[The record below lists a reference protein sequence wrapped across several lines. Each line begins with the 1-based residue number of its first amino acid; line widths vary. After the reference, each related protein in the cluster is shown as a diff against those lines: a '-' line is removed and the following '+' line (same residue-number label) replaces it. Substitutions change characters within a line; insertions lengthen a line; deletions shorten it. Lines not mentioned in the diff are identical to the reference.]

1 MRKLLLTA
9 ALLSTAVIVAPFVV
23 QAATNAP
30 AKAKATVVKKT
41 TAPKGEYQVLR
52 VARVGGIGGSD
63 YVYADVAGRRLY
75 IARSGPMN
83 NPRIDAFDLDTL
95 QALGNIPNA
104 NAHGAAVDPKSG
116 HGFATSKPVVMWDT
130 KTLATIK
137 TINVDGNPDGLLF
150 EPYSGEVFIYSH
162 AAPNITRIRASDG
175 TVMGTIDLGGMP
187 EQSQSDGKG
196 HLYVDLEDK
205 NQVAVVDTKT
215 MQVTAKYDLGGSTAP
230 AGLGF
235 DAKNHILFVAARM
248 PATMVILNADTGK
261 ILATLPTGT
270 GTDGAG
276 FNPNTM
282 EAFTSQGDGTM
293 TFVKEV
299 SPTKF
304 EVEQTLQLMPG
315 ARTSTLDTKTNRI
328 FLIASEFGPAPAP
341 VPGAA
346 PGRGGG
352 RGPAIPGSF
361 SIIEV
366 GRIAYK

>member
-1 MRKLLLTA
+1 MRKSLLAA
-9 ALLSTAVIVAPFVV
+9 ALLSTAVIAVPFAA
-23 QAATNAP
+23 QAATKAAP
-30 AKAKATVVKKT
+30 AKAAAKKMAT
-41 TAPKGEYQVLR
+41 PMGDYQVLR
-52 VARVGGIGGSD
+52 VDRIGGVGGSD
-63 YVYADVAGRRLY
+63 YVYADVAGRKLY
-75 IARSGPMN
+75 IARSGAAN

-95 QALGNIPNA
+95 QPAGSIPNA
-104 NAHGAAVDPKSG
+104 SAHGAAVDPKSG

-130 KTLATIK
+130 KTMTTIK

-150 EPYSGEVFIYSH
+150 EPYSGEVMIYSH
-162 AAPNITRIRASDG
+162 AAPNVTRIKASDG
-175 TVMGTIDLGGMP
+175 SVAGTIDLGGMP

-196 HLYVDLEDK
+196 HLYIDLEDK

-215 MQVTAKYDLGGSTAP
+215 MKVTAKYDLGGSTAP
-230 AGLGF
+230 AGLGL
-235 DAKNHILFVAARM
+235 DAKNHILFVACRT

-304 EVEQTLQLMPG
+304 EVEQTLKDMTG

-328 FLIASEFGPAPAP
+328 FLIASEVGPAPAP

-346 PGRGGG
+346 PGRGG
-352 RGPAIPGSF
+352 RGAPVPGSF

-366 GRIAYK
+366 GRVAAK